1 MSSNAETTPPPNAL
15 PSSTH
20 SSLSP
25 LKNMPVA
32 SESPPVNR
40 LSGRL
45 GENVITTL
53 LISNLHCFTC
63 SSTIEELL
71 SGLSP
76 PPLDIS
82 ISILDHKVTVTHTQL
97 LSPRDIIRVLLEAEF
112 ELDSASSTS
121 STKGSMIGPSSSGH
135 IISFQGNTYDW
146 LEDMQ
151 GRIRE
156 AVAKKRA
163 GGDKHLENCELC
175 RNEFGHEKEL
185 ASPSSSMRSSRK
197 DGVTVRVGTVASERD
212 APTGT
217 PEEKLMRKQSD
228 ISTGQSAA
236 EVMQA
241 PGHVLTDEMYE
252 AVMSVG
258 GMTCA
263 SCTSRVT
270 EVLEALPAVKSVS
283 VNLMGNSAAVMFN
296 AKETGGAEQ
305 GAEKLVFEV
314 EETGFECSLETLTA
328 LGGEADAVVRGQM
341 GVERAVTLKVEGM
354 FCDHC
359 PGKVIGML
367 ESSFPN
373 ELLSIAAP
381 ITRQSGHVHIKYTPR
396 PPSFTLRH
404 ITAAISSIS
413 PGFVVSVYH
422 PPTMEERSRQLQ
434 LRERSRLLI
443 RLILCVIIAIPTFM
457 IGIVWMTLVSKEDRI
472 RKYLQE
478 PMWSGSVTKMGWA
491 LFFLSTPVMFFVAD
505 VFHKRAIHEI
515 RVLWRKGSNVPI
527 LRRFYRF
534 GSMNLLVSLGVSIS
548 YFASV
553 ALLALHAVTVPM
565 VKTEGA
571 NGHDGAYVGMAGVD
585 KPEPHT
591 TTYFDSTVFLTMFL
605 LIGRFLEAYSKSKT
619 ADAVNLLG
627 KLRPSEALLVV
638 KADREDIA
646 ADTEAF
652 KSSPSQSPIGEND
665 PSNSEYADS
674 RTWKSRTISTDLLEV
689 GDIICVVRGSSPPA
703 DGTVISGRSQFD
715 ESSLT
720 GEARLVP
727 KSEGDFV
734 YAGTINQGQVV
745 NVRVDCIGG
754 DSMLDQ
760 IVKVVREGQTRRAPI
775 ERLADVLTGYFVPVV
790 TLLAIT
796 TWLVWLGLGMSGR
809 LPDSY
814 LDIDQ
819 GGWPLWS
826 LSFAIAV
833 FVIACPCGIGLAAPT
848 ALFVGSGLAA
858 KFGILAKG
866 GGEAFQESSWL
877 DCIVFD
883 KTGTLTQGGEPK
895 VTDENV
901 LVEDSEARQIAYAIA
916 HKLEEGSAHPLAT
929 AVATHCQTKEMID
942 ISVMETEE
950 TPGKGLSGV
959 FKLPSGEVFEGIIG
973 NERFM
978 EENGVVDIE
987 LHLGVLDSWKMAG
1000 KSVVLLAI
1008 KKRGATEKGIFG
1020 SQYRLTALFGAA
1032 DPLRPEALEVVR
1044 SLRESGISIWMISGD
1059 NEKTAVAVASMVG
1072 IPAENVIAGVLPTE
1086 KADKIAILQNTLPK
1100 RPRSRWHR
1108 LFSRKNSPK
1117 SRRAIV
1123 AMVGDGINDAPAL
1136 SIADVGIAIGS
1147 GSDVAISSAKFILVS
1162 SDLRSL
1168 LTLTELASAVFRRV
1182 KFNFLW
1188 ACIYNLI
1195 ALPVAAGV
1203 LYPVGNRRIRLDP
1216 VWAALAMAFSSVS
1229 VVCSSLMLKT
1239 KWWGVGFRPRQE
1251 RYRQ

>member
-1 MSSNAETTPPPNAL
+1 MSSRADTTPQQTTL
-15 PSSTH
+15 PSPANL
-20 SSLSP
+20 SLP
-25 LKNMPVA
+25 LSENMPV
-32 SESPPVNR
+32 VNEVISR
-40 LSGRL
+40 LPGSS

-53 LISNLHCFTC
+53 LIPNLHCLTC
-63 SSTIEELL
+63 SSAIEELL
-71 SGLSP
+71 SGLAP

-82 ISILDHKVTVTHTQL
+82 ISILDHSVIVTHAQL
-97 LSPRDIIRVLLEAEF
+97 LSPRDIIRVLLEAGF
-112 ELDSASSTS
+112 KLDSVSSAS
-121 STKGSMIGPSSSGH
+121 GAEESMIGPSSSGH
-135 IISFQGNTYDW
+135 IISFQGDTYDW

-151 GRIRE
+151 MRIRE
-156 AVAKKRA
+156 VVGKKNAEGER
-163 GGDKHLENCELC
+163 HLENCELC
-175 RNEFGHEKEL
+175 RNEALQEKGL
-185 ASPSSSMRSSRK
+185 SSSRSSIGAGWK
-197 DGVTVRVGTVASERD
+197 GGATAQVAISKKNEVSVAQSGVGD
-212 APTGT
+212 
-217 PEEKLMRKQSD
+217 
-228 ISTGQSAA
+228 
-236 EVMQA
+236 MQA
-241 PGHVLTDEMYE
+241 PGLVPTDTMYE
-252 AVMSVG
+252 AVMSIG

-263 SCTSRVT
+263 ACTGRVT
-270 EVLEALPAVKSVS
+270 EVLEVLPAVKSVS
-283 VNLMGNSAAVMFN
+283 VNLMGNSATVVFN
-296 AKETGGAEQ
+296 AEEMGGAEP
-305 GAEKLVFEV
+305 GAQKLVFEV
-314 EETGFECSLETLTA
+314 EETGFECSLETLNA
-328 LGGEADAVVRGQM
+328 LGGEPDTVVKGRV

-359 PGKVIGML
+359 PGKVIDAL
-367 ESSFPN
+367 ESSFPG
-373 ELLSIAAP
+373 ELLSVVAP
-381 ITRQSGHVHIKYTPR
+381 ITRQSGLVHIKYVPQ
-396 PPSFTLRH
+396 PPGFTLRH

-413 PGFVVSVYH
+413 PGFMVSVYH

-434 LRERSRLLI
+434 LRERNRLLT
-443 RLILCVIIAIPTFM
+443 RLIVCFIIAIPTFM
-457 IGIVWMTLVSKEDRI
+457 IGIVWMTLVSKEDRV

-478 PMWSGSVTKMGWA
+478 PMWAGSVTRIGWA
-491 LFFLSTPVMFFVAD
+491 LLFLSTPVMFFVAD

-515 RVLWRKGSNVPI
+515 RAQWRKGSNVPI

-553 ALLALHAVTVPM
+553 VLLALDAVTMPM
-565 VKTEGA
+565 MKAEGV
-571 NGHDGAYVGMAGVD
+571 NGHVGAHMGMEGMGD
-585 KPEPHT
+585 RGESKYETHT

-619 ADAVNLLG
+619 ADAVNLLRE
-627 KLRPSEALLVV
+627 LRPSEALLVV
-638 KADREDIA
+638 RADQTDIGADA
-646 ADTEAF
+646 AAF
-652 KSSPSQSPIGEND
+652 KAGPSQSPIGEND

-674 RTWKSRTISTDLLEV
+674 RTWGSRSISTDLLEV
-689 GDIICVVRGSSPPA
+689 GDIVCIVRGSSPPA
-703 DGTVISGRSQFD
+703 DGTVISGHSQFD

-734 YAGTINQGQVV
+734 YAGTINQGQVI

-754 DSMLDQ
+754 YSMLDQ

-790 TLLAIT
+790 TLLAVT
-796 TWLVWLGLGMSGR
+796 TWLVWLGLGMSGH
-809 LPDSY
+809 LPDYY
-814 LDIDQ
+814 LDVDH
-819 GGWPLWS
+819 GGWAVWS
-826 LSFAIAV
+826 LGFAIAV

-866 GGEAFQESSWL
+866 GGEAFQEASWL

-895 VTDENV
+895 VTDERI
-901 LVEDSEARQIAYAIA
+901 LVEGSEAREIAYGIA
-916 HKLEEGSAHPLAT
+916 HKLEGGSAHPLAI
-929 AVATHCQTKEMID
+929 AVVAHCDTKEMTD
-942 ISVMETEE
+942 ILVVETEE
-950 TPGKGLSGV
+950 TPGKGLNGV
-959 FKLPSGEVFEGIIG
+959 FKLPGGDVFEGIIG

-987 LHLGVLDSWKMAG
+987 LHTRVLDSWKLAG

-1008 KKRGATEKGIFG
+1008 KKHGAADKDIFG
-1020 SQYRLTALFGAA
+1020 SEYRLAAFFGAT
-1032 DPLRPEALEVVR
+1032 DPLRPEAPNVVS

-1059 NEKTAVAVASMVG
+1059 NEKTAIAVAAMVG
-1072 IPAENVIAGVLPTE
+1072 IPAEN
-1086 KADKIAILQNTLPK
+1086 ADKIAILQSTLPK
-1100 RPRSRWHR
+1100 RPRTGWRRFFH
-1108 LFSRKNSPK
+1108 RKNSPK
-1117 SRRAIV
+1117 SKRAIV

-1136 SIADVGIAIGS
+1136 SVADVGIAIGS

-1203 LYPVGNRRIRLDP
+1203 LYPVAHRRIRLDP

-1239 KWWGVGFRPRQE
+1239 RWWGVGFRPSQE

>member
-1 MSSNAETTPPPNAL
+1 MSSRADTTPPQTSL
-15 PSSTH
+15 PSPVN
-20 SSLSP
+20 SSLP
-25 LKNMPVA
+25 LPENMPVVDEVI
-32 SESPPVNR
+32 SR
-40 LSGRL
+40 LPGSS

-53 LISNLHCFTC
+53 LIPNLHCRTC
-63 SSTIEELL
+63 SSAIEELL
-71 SGLSP
+71 SRLAP

-82 ISILDHKVTVTHTQL
+82 ISILDHSVIVTHVQL
-97 LSPRDIIRVLLEAEF
+97 LSPRDIIRVLLEAGF
-112 ELDSASSTS
+112 KLDSVSSTS
-121 STKGSMIGPSSSGH
+121 GTKESVIGPSSSGN
-135 IISFQGNTYDW
+135 IISFQGDTYDW

-151 GRIRE
+151 MRIRG
-156 AVAKKRA
+156 VVGKKNAEGER
-163 GGDKHLENCELC
+163 HLENCELC
-175 RNEFGHEKEL
+175 RNEALQEKGL
-185 ASPSSSMRSSRK
+185 SSSQSSMGAGWK
-197 DGVTVRVGTVASERD
+197 GGSTAQVGPVPSENFVATD
-212 APTGT
+212 TFGKVA
-217 PEEKLMRKQSD
+217 
-228 ISTGQSAA
+228 ISGKNEVSVGQSG
-236 EVMQA
+236 VRDIQA
-241 PGHVLTDEMYE
+241 PGFVLADTMYE
-252 AVMSVG
+252 AVMSIG

-283 VNLMGNSAAVMFN
+283 VNLMGNSATVVFN
-296 AKETGGAEQ
+296 AKEIGGAEP
-305 GAEKLVFEV
+305 GAQKLVFEV
-314 EETGFECSLETLTA
+314 EETGFECSLETLNA
-328 LGGEADAVVRGQM
+328 LGGEPDTVAKGRV

-359 PGKVIGML
+359 PGKVIGAL
-367 ESSFPN
+367 ESSFPD
-373 ELLSIAAP
+373 ELLSIVSP
-381 ITRQSGHVHIKYTPR
+381 ITRQSGLIHIKYVPR

-413 PGFVVSVYH
+413 PEFVVSVYH

-434 LRERSRLLI
+434 LRERNRLLI
-443 RLILCVIIAIPTFM
+443 RLIICFIIAIPTFM
-457 IGIVWMTLVSKEDRI
+457 IGIVWMNLVSKEDRV

-478 PMWSGSVTKMGWA
+478 PMWAGSVRRIGWA
-491 LFFLSTPVMFFVAD
+491 LLFLSTPVMFFVAD

-515 RVLWRKGSNVPI
+515 RALWRKGSNVPI

-553 ALLALHAVTVPM
+553 VLLALDAVTMPM
-565 VKTEGA
+565 PMMKAEGV
-571 NGHDGAYVGMAGVD
+571 NGHAGAHMGMEGMGGRR
-585 KPEPHT
+585 ESEYESHT

-619 ADAVNLLG
+619 ADAVNLLRE
-627 KLRPSEALLVV
+627 LRPSEALLVV
-638 KADREDIA
+638 KANQTDIGADA
-646 ADTEAF
+646 AAF
-652 KSSPSQSPIGEND
+652 KAGPSRSPIGEND

-674 RTWKSRTISTDLLEV
+674 RTWGSRVISTDLLEV
-689 GDIICVVRGSSPPA
+689 GDIVCIVRGSSPPA
-703 DGTVISGRSQFD
+703 DGTVISGHSQFD

-745 NVRVDCIGG
+745 NIRVDCIGG
-754 DSMLDQ
+754 YSMLDQ

-790 TLLAIT
+790 TLLAVT
-796 TWLVWLGLGMSGR
+796 TWFIWLGLGISGS
-809 LPDSY
+809 LPDYY
-814 LDIDQ
+814 LDADH
-819 GGWPLWS
+819 GGWAVWS
-826 LSFAIAV
+826 LGFAIAV

-866 GGEAFQESSWL
+866 GGEAFQEASWL

-895 VTDENV
+895 VTDERM
-901 LVEDSEARQIAYAIA
+901 LVESSEAREIAYAIA
-916 HKLEEGSAHPLAT
+916 HKLEGGSAHPLAV
-929 AVATHCQTKEMID
+929 AVVMHCDAKEMTD
-942 ISVMETEE
+942 ILVVETEE

-959 FKLPSGEVFEGIIG
+959 FRLPGGDVFEGIIG

-987 LHLGVLDSWKMAG
+987 LHTRVLDSWKLAG

-1008 KKRGATEKGIFG
+1008 KKHGAADKDIFG
-1020 SQYRLTALFGAA
+1020 SEYRLAAFFGAT
-1032 DPLRPEALEVVR
+1032 DPLRPEAPNVVS

-1059 NEKTAVAVASMVG
+1059 NEKTAIAVAAMVG
-1072 IPAENVIAGVLPTE
+1072 IPVEN
-1086 KADKIAILQNTLPK
+1086 ADKIAFLQNTLPK
-1100 RPRSRWHR
+1100 RPRTSWRRFFH
-1108 LFSRKNSPK
+1108 RKNSPK
-1117 SRRAIV
+1117 SKRAIV

-1168 LTLTELASAVFRRV
+1168 LTLTELARAVFRRV

-1203 LYPVGNRRIRLDP
+1203 LYPVAHRRIRLDP

-1239 KWWGVGFRPRQE
+1239 RWWGVGFRPSQE